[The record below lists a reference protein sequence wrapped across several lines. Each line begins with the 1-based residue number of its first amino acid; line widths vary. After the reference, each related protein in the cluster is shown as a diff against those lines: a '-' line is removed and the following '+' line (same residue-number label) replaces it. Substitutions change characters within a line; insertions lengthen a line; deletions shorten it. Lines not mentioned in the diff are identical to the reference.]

1 MEKINFK
8 PQGVCAKVIQVIIED
23 NKINKVTFVGGCQG
37 NAKGISALVE
47 GMDINEVIT
56 KLDEIACGNKAT
68 SCPDQLAKCLK
79 EYLGK

>member
-47 GMDINEVIT
+47 GMDIN
-56 KLDEIACGNKAT
+56 
-68 SCPDQLAKCLK
+68 
-79 EYLGK
+79 

>member
-8 PQGVCAKVIQVIIED
+8 PQGVCAKVIQVNIED

-56 KLDEIACGNKAT
+56 KLDEIACGNKGT